1 MIITKNGDL
10 YIIYIYKSH
19 DIDIFNYDDI
29 SFLLKKVFN
38 KLKTKYNLK
47 GLCNVDIYLND
58 EYGMI
63 MEIKNIDR
71 DLEYFDIK
79 VCFHLDSLF
88 LNEIAYTYNND
99 YDEIYYYNDKYY
111 TIYNKNI
118 DSNVI
123 YKDVL
128 TIINK
133 GIKIK

>member
-1 MIITKNGDL
+1 
-10 YIIYIYKSH
+10 
-19 DIDIFNYDDI
+19 
-29 SFLLKKVFN
+29 
-38 KLKTKYNLK
+38 
-47 GLCNVDIYLND
+47 
-58 EYGMI
+58 

>member
-19 DIDIFNYDDI
+19 DIDIFNYDEI

>member
-19 DIDIFNYDDI
+19 DIDIFNYDAI